1 MRELA
6 NIMREIGNL
15 QRIHGKYT
23 VVYGNIRTWH
33 LILCMSLAIVGG
45 NKTQMRETHVQCVRV
60 GGSARVPD

>member
-33 LILCMSLAIVGG
+33 LILCMSLTIVGG
-45 NKTQMRETHVQCVRV
+45 NKMQMRETHVQSVRV